1 MSNSILARIQIN
13 YNSSSDSSS
22 EIKFISEPRKYFGP
36 IDITKL
42 QIKLL
47 DAYGRVLDMNGSDY
61 SFCLLLH
68 LIYDF

>member
-1 MSNSILARIQIN
+1 MHEHN
-13 YNSSSDSSS
+13 YNSHASS

-61 SFCLLLH
+61 SFRLLLH
-68 LIYDF
+68 LIYDL